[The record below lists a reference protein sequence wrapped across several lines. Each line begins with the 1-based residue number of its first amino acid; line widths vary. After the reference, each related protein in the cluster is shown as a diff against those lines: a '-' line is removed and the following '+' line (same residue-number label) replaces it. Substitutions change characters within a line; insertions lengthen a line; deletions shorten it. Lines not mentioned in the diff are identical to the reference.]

1 MYPSQIGDS
10 DKVQFSYTFSPVHS
24 KTFRTVSCGDCT
36 HVFCSPIPENIGKY
50 YVDVVDDEYLRH
62 EDSRKLAGREVIRA
76 LGASTA
82 PVPSDCWTL
91 AAPLATSWI
100 ARKKEA
106 MSPRALSL
114 QWSAKIAR
122 NRGFQVYGEFLDTF
136 VASHKGQYDVV
147 TLWGVIEHF
156 ARPLDELQ
164 RIRQLLKPNGILAL
178 WTGDVSSITSR
189 ALGRKWWYWQGQHIQ
204 YFTEDSLSR
213 LARTT
218 GFEPVRID
226 RYPFAATRETLSN
239 SLRRYPV
246 LRPLLMAAL
255 TPLFWLRP
263 IVYLRLPG
271 EMFFVARTP
280 GGWTP
285 RPRTPGGR

>member
-1 MYPSQIGDS
+1 MSAEGLE
-10 DKVQFSYTFSPVHS
+10 
-24 KTFRTVSCGDCT
+24 VS
-36 HVFCSPIPENIGKY
+36 
-50 YVDVVDDEYLRH
+50 
-62 EDSRKLAGREVIRA
+62 
-76 LGASTA
+76 
-82 PVPSDCWTL
+82 
-91 AAPLATSWI
+91 
-100 ARKKEA
+100 
-106 MSPRALSL
+106 

-136 VASHKGQYDVV
+136 VASHKGQYDIV

-218 GFEPVRID
+218 GFEPLRID

-263 IVYLRLPG
+263 VVYLRLPG
-271 EMFFVARTP
+271 EMFFVARTSDALDS
-280 GGWTP
+280 
-285 RPRTPGGR
+285 

>member
-1 MYPSQIGDS
+1 M
-10 DKVQFSYTFSPVHS
+10 
-24 KTFRTVSCGDCT
+24 
-36 HVFCSPIPENIGKY
+36 
-50 YVDVVDDEYLRH
+50 DDEYLRH
-62 EDSRKLAGREVIRA
+62 EDSRKLAARELIRV
-76 LGASTA
+76 LRRVDGAGSKRLLDIGCATGDFLDCAKEGGYTA
-82 PVPSDCWTL
+82 EGLEVS
-91 AAPLATSWI
+91 
-100 ARKKEA
+100 E
-106 MSPRALSL
+106 
-114 QWSAKIAR
+114 WSAKIAR

-136 VASHKGQYDVV
+136 VPSHKGQYDVV

-204 YFTEDSLSR
+204 YFTADSLSR

-218 GFEPVRID
+218 GFERVQID

-263 IVYLRLPG
+263 VVYLRLPG

-280 GGWTP
+280 DALDP
-285 RPRTPGGR
+285 